1 MFVTG
6 VVIRAGDSLQRGRA
20 GPPLAASRE
29 SASAEARDGTG
40 RMGERGIAM
49 SSILDTIQQQLGPG
63 TIQQMSAALGA
74 DPSAT
79 SSAVSMALPALLG
92 GLSHNA
98 STPHGAAA
106 LDRALG
112 DHDGSILD
120 QLGGGGLG
128 GLLGG
133 GGGIGGAIL
142 GHIFGGKRGAVEQGV
157 GQASGLNAAQ
167 VAQLLAMLAPI
178 VMGALGKMKRERGID
193 ASTLPQVLPQA
204 APAGT
209 PSAGGFDLSSILDS
223 NHDGQIADD
232 VGNLGKSILGGIF
245 GKK

>member
-1 MFVTG
+1 
-6 VVIRAGDSLQRGRA
+6 
-20 GPPLAASRE
+20 
-29 SASAEARDGTG
+29 
-40 RMGERGIAM
+40 M
-49 SSILDTIQQQLGPG
+49 SSILDMVQQQLGPN

-74 DPSAT
+74 DPAAT

-106 LDRALG
+106 LDQALG

-120 QLGGGGLG
+120 SLGGGLG

-204 APAGT
+204 GT
-209 PSAGGFDLSSILDS
+209 TSAGGFDLNSILDS

-232 VGNLGKSILGGIF
+232 VGILGRSILGGIF
-245 GKK
+245 GQK